1 MRLGCDHVCLS
12 ATPMLMLSANPGESS
27 LVTTS
32 LGISAKRNGTC
43 DNQARSFGLN

>member
-12 ATPMLMLSANPGESS
+12 ATPMLMLSANPGEPF

-32 LGISAKRNGTC
+32 PGMSAKKKGSC
-43 DNQARSFGLN
+43 DNQARSFGLS